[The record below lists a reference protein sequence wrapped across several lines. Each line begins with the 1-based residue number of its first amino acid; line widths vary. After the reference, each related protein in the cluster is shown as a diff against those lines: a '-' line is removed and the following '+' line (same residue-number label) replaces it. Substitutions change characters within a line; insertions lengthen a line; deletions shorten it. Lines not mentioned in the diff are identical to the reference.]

1 MKITTKINLLT
12 TAWIVGLLVVIN
24 IIVFFLFME
33 TTIHMEQNIIFDKT
47 DQIAEEMQK
56 NQVSNDLDKILNTS
70 LVENSFIRI
79 ILPDSKVMIEVTND
93 KILSQKIKA
102 QFVNKKEIKTRVI
115 MGEKG
120 EEQVLVANV
129 PARLGNQGPVSLQ
142 ISERLLGLELRRE
155 ILRSILI
162 SSTVFA
168 ALLSLLGGRWL
179 SNLIMKPI
187 SNMINTMGK
196 IEKNGSMIKIEVQ
209 KDTKDELY
217 TMVMTFN
224 KMIDRLQEN
233 MEKQK
238 QFVSDASHEFK
249 TPLTVIKSYANLLQR
264 QGFQD
269 EAMARDAVRA
279 ISAETT
285 RIQKMTEIFLDL
297 ANLDHSLDLNDTDL
311 ITLCQNTVE
320 QLRTAYGRDINLSFE
335 DSPIIAS
342 IDKWRIKQAVII
354 LLDNAMKYSSD
365 KIDCFIV
372 KNDRDV
378 IISIKDYGIGIPQE
392 ELSKIFERF
401 YRVDKARSR
410 ETGGSGLGLH
420 IADTIVK
427 LHGGRIEITSEE
439 GIGTLASIILPIP
452 FKVSLSGSLILP
464 D

>member
-1 MKITTKINLLT
+1 
-12 TAWIVGLLVVIN
+12 
-24 IIVFFLFME
+24 
-33 TTIHMEQNIIFDKT
+33 
-47 DQIAEEMQK
+47 
-56 NQVSNDLDKILNTS
+56 
-70 LVENSFIRI
+70 
-79 ILPDSKVMIEVTND
+79 
-93 KILSQKIKA
+93 
-102 QFVNKKEIKTRVI
+102 